1 MPNDSAHHAK
11 QNHWSECGRATS
23 VANTGALGR
32 PHRSVL
38 TLGIHYIKNN
48 MKALFTL
55 VIGFGLVC
63 ASFGGSTDQAT
74 SPELLF
80 SRTYKVSADT
90 FVAHL
95 KHLLPPKSGETD
107 TELLVRF
114 FKQKD
119 VEVKPP
125 ESIFLNEQMGMLF
138 ARATKSDQDKIEK
151 LVEKIVLGRDVP
163 VS

>member
-1 MPNDSAHHAK
+1 MTAHITPNKITGVNAGGPRPLPLPAL
-11 QNHWSECGRATS
+11 W
-23 VANTGALGR
+23 VARIAQ
-32 PHRSVL
+32 L

-80 SRTYKVSADT
+80 SRTYKVSTDT

-125 ESIFLNEQMGMLF
+125 ESVFLNEQMGMLF

-151 LVEKIVLGRDVP
+151 LVEKIVLGKDVP